1 MIFLKHLECHQF
13 ILQKNL
19 KYYNNLFFLLFC
31 LLANSLLAQYP
42 NVKERIINLPNFD
55 KRLVHYGYF
64 LGINQYDFKFEY
76 VDSYYKDLMYQD
88 ISVSQK
94 KGFNVGLIGDLR
106 INDYFNIRF
115 EPGLYYNSREL
126 IYPEYPEFKKES
138 DRVRDVKSTYIH
150 LPIYLK
156 INAKR
161 INNFRP
167 FLLAG
172 FSTDFNLSSNAKNSD
187 DNASNVFRT
196 SSKNLNYE
204 LGLGFEFYLYYFKF
218 SPSLRGIFSFQNEL
232 MQDEVGELSPWTG
245 NIINMFSR
253 GVSLVITFE

>member
-1 MIFLKHLECHQF
+1 M
-13 ILQKNL
+13 QKNH
-19 KYYNNLFFLLFC
+19 KNYKNIWVVLFC
-31 LLANSLLAQYP
+31 LLTNGLFAQYP

-55 KRLVHYGYF
+55 KRPVHYGYF
-64 LGINQYDFKFEY
+64 LGINQYDFKFDY
-76 VDSYYKDLMYQD
+76 VDSYYKDMMYKD
-88 ISVSQK
+88 IAVIQK

-106 INDYFNIRF
+106 INDYFNVRF
-115 EPGLYYNSREL
+115 EPGLYYNLREL
-126 IYPEYPEFKKES
+126 VYPEYPQFIKES
-138 DRVRDVKSTYIH
+138 DRNREVKSTYIH
-150 LPIYLK
+150 LPIYIK

-172 FSTDFNLSSNAKNSD
+172 FSSDFNLSSNAKNSD

-196 SSKNLNYE
+196 SAKNLNYE

-218 SPSLRGIFSFQNEL
+218 SPSFRGIFSFQNEL
-232 MQDEVGELSPWTG
+232 IPDEVGLASPWTG

-253 GVSLVITFE
+253 GVSLIITFE

>member
-1 MIFLKHLECHQF
+1 M
-13 ILQKNL
+13 QKNL
-19 KYYNNLFFLLFC
+19 KNHKNIWVVVFC
-31 LLANSLLAQYP
+31 LLANGLYSQYP

-55 KRLVHYGYF
+55 KRPVHYGYF

-76 VDSYYKDLMYQD
+76 IDSYYKDMMYKD
-88 ISVSQK
+88 IGVIQK

-106 INDYFNIRF
+106 INDYFNVRF
-115 EPGLYYNSREL
+115 EPGLYYNLREL
-126 IYPEYPEFKKES
+126 VYPEYPEFKKES
-138 DRVRDVKSTYIH
+138 DRNREVKSTYIH
-150 LPIYLK
+150 LPLYIK

-172 FSTDFNLSSNAKNSD
+172 ISTDFNLSSNAKNSD

-218 SPSLRGIFSFQNEL
+218 SPSFRGIFSFQNEL
-232 MQDEVGELSPWTG
+232 IPDEAGQASPWTG

-253 GVSLVITFE
+253 GVSLIITFE

>member
-1 MIFLKHLECHQF
+1 M
-13 ILQKNL
+13 QKNH
-19 KYYNNLFFLLFC
+19 KNYKNIWVVLFC
-31 LLANSLLAQYP
+31 LLANGLFAQYP

-55 KRLVHYGYF
+55 KRPVHYGYF
-64 LGINQYDFKFEY
+64 LGINQYDFKFDY
-76 VDSYYKDLMYQD
+76 VDSYYKDMMYKD
-88 ISVSQK
+88 IAVIQK

-106 INDYFNIRF
+106 INDYFNVRF
-115 EPGLYYNSREL
+115 EPGLYYNLREL
-126 IYPEYPEFKKES
+126 VYPEYPQFIKES
-138 DRVRDVKSTYIH
+138 DRNREVKSTYIH
-150 LPIYLK
+150 LPIYIK

-172 FSTDFNLSSNAKNSD
+172 FSSDFNLSSNAKNSD

-196 SSKNLNYE
+196 STKNLNYE

-218 SPSLRGIFSFQNEL
+218 SPSFRGIFSFQNEL
-232 MQDEVGELSPWTG
+232 IPDEVGQASPWTG

-253 GVSLVITFE
+253 GVSLIITFE

>member
-1 MIFLKHLECHQF
+1 M
-13 ILQKNL
+13 QKNH
-19 KYYNNLFFLLFC
+19 KNYKNIWVVLFC
-31 LLANSLLAQYP
+31 LLANGLFAQYP

-55 KRLVHYGYF
+55 KRPVHYGYF
-64 LGINQYDFKFEY
+64 LGINQYDFKFDY
-76 VDSYYKDLMYQD
+76 VDSYYKDMMYKD
-88 ISVSQK
+88 IAVIQK

-106 INDYFNIRF
+106 INDYFNVRF
-115 EPGLYYNSREL
+115 EPGLYYNLREL
-126 IYPEYPEFKKES
+126 VYPEYPQFIKES
-138 DRVRDVKSTYIH
+138 DRNREVKSTYIH
-150 LPIYLK
+150 LPIYIK

-172 FSTDFNLSSNAKNSD
+172 FSSDFNLSSNAKNSD

-196 SSKNLNYE
+196 SAKNLNYE

-218 SPSLRGIFSFQNEL
+218 SPSFRGIFSFQNEL
-232 MQDEVGELSPWTG
+232 IPDEAGQASPWTG

-253 GVSLVITFE
+253 GVSLIITFE